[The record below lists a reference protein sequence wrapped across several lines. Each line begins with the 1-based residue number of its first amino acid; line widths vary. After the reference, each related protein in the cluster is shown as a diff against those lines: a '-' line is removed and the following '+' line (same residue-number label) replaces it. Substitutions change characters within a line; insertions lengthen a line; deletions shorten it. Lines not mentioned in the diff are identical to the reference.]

1 MKKNN
6 LIGIIQHGCA
16 KNLVDTELMLGI
28 LEKAGYKTT
37 LDVENPKVK
46 TVIIN
51 TCSFISDAEK
61 ESIES
66 IFNMINAGKKIVIT
80 GCLPQKHKLELKK
93 LLPEASGFIG
103 TCDFKNIVAAL
114 ENDQYYNVS
123 ENPQYI
129 YPEDVERAQI
139 TVGSSSYIKI
149 ADGCNYSCGYCII
162 PKLRGKYK
170 SRKIEDIVKEAEKL
184 ADKGVCEIV
193 LIAQDTTSYGIDL
206 YKKPSLDILLEK
218 LNKIENIN
226 WIRVLYAYPTN
237 FTQELINA
245 YKNLDKVVKYIDIPL
260 QHSHPEVLKRMRR
273 PVINQEEL
281 VNKLRNEIPDVAIRT
296 TFIVGYPGETQ
307 EEFEHLY
314 NFVKKMKF
322 ERLGV
327 FEYSREKNTYS
338 YSLKPQ
344 IPARIKHSRKNKIL
358 KLQKE
363 ISKKNNLNFI
373 SKQIQCIIEEVHTD
387 GMIVARSYADAP
399 EVDGLVYIK
408 TNEYLSPGQ
417 IIKAKITGADSY
429 DLVASYEMS
438 GVKNE

>member
-1 MKKNN
+1 MKKNK

-37 LDVENPKVK
+37 LDVHDKNVK
-46 TVIIN
+46 TVIVN
-51 TCSFISDAEK
+51 TCSFICDAEK
-61 ESIES
+61 ESIQS
-66 IFNMINAGKKIVIT
+66 IFEMINAGKKIIVT

-93 LLPEASGFIG
+93 LLGEVSGFIG
-103 TCDFKNIVAAL
+103 TCDFKDIVKAV
-114 ENDQYYNVS
+114 ESEEFYSVS
-123 ENPQYI
+123 ENPCYI

-149 ADGCNYSCGYCII
+149 ADGCNYSCGYCVI
-162 PKLRGKYK
+162 PQLRGKYK
-170 SRKIEDIVKEAEKL
+170 SRKIEDIVKEAQKL
-184 ADKGVCEIV
+184 ADKGVSEII

-206 YKKPSLDILLEK
+206 YKKPCLDKLLKE

-237 FTQELINA
+237 FTDGLINA
-245 YKNLDKVVKYIDIPL
+245 YKNLEKVVKYIDIPL
-260 QHSHPEVLKRMRR
+260 QHSHKDVLKRMKR
-273 PVINQEEL
+273 PVIDQEKL
-281 VNKLRNEIPDVAIRT
+281 IKKLRKEIPNVAIRT
-296 TFIVGYPGETQ
+296 TFIVGYPQETQ

-344 IPARIKHSRKNKIL
+344 VPAKVKHARKNKIL

-373 SKQIQCIIEEVHTD
+373 SKTIQCIIEEVHNN
-387 GMIVARSYADAP
+387 GMIIARSYADAP
-399 EVDGLVYIK
+399 EVDGLVYVK
-408 TNEYLSPGQ
+408 TNDYLSPGQ
-417 IIKAKITGADSY
+417 IINVKVTGADSY
-429 DLVASYEMS
+429 DLVA
-438 GVKNE
+438 KL